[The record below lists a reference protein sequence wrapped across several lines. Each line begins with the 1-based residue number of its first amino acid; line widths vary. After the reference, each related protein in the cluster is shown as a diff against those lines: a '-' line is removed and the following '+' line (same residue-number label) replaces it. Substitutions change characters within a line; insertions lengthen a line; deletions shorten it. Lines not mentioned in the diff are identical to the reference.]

1 MAISIRI
8 SMAISIRIAV
18 VIAVV
23 SIGLRLSISRPL
35 AKTLGRPGLE
45 GGAGGVES
53 NTGVRGIG
61 VAAEVPIGVAVV
73 AIQSGGISL
82 SLRLSISG
90 PLATAPKAGGG
101 ESGGR
106 DSGPVRVGV
115 VEGRV
120 GRVVGSVE
128 EARVSLRIRGSRA
141 PGQQDTQNLNKK
153 IGFKLNS
160 LNLTY

>member
-82 SLRLSISG
+82 SLSLRLSISR

-120 GRVVGSVE
+120 GRVVGSIE

-153 IGFKLNS
+153 ISFKQDP
-160 LNLTY
+160 

>member
-82 SLRLSISG
+82 SLSLRLSISR

-115 VEGRV
+115 VKGRV
-120 GRVVGSVE
+120 GGIVGSVE

-153 IGFKLNS
+153 ISFKQDP
-160 LNLTY
+160 